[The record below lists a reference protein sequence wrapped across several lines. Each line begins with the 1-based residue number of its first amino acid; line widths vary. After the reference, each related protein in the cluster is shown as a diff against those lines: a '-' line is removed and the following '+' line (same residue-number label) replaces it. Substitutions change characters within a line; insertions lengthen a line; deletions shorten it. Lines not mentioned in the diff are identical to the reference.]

1 LKIVDEEVVDE
12 IISRNMNIRNRLMLE
27 LMARGGMRTG
37 EVITLKPSDI
47 QERKLVIQNP
57 KSGRPEEVA
66 YIPRKLLG
74 RLNRF
79 VEDKGIKIKD
89 RIFTISYVAAW
100 VKVKKAGKLVGIDLR
115 PHDLRRHA
123 ATFASSSGTAI
134 EIISKVILRHSD
146 LSTTQ
151 RYLGEVND
159 IEAIKWIEA
168 LHG

>member
-1 LKIVDEEVVDE
+1 
-12 IISRNMNIRNRLMLE
+12 MLE

-57 KSGRPEEVA
+57 KSGRPGEVA

-123 ATFASSSGTAI
+123 VKFAIRSGTPF
-134 EIISKVILRHSD
+134 EIISKVI
-146 LSTTQ
+146 
-151 RYLGEVND
+151 
-159 IEAIKWIEA
+159 
-168 LHG
+168 